1 MVVVYGLRARRL
13 LVNEREIIGTW
24 NLRGAEIEVLVAF
37 IRILRLRV

>member
-24 NLRGAEIEVLVAF
+24 NLRGAEIEALVAF
-37 IRILRLRV
+37 IRILRLRL